1 MIFCTIWPN
10 FPRYVPFF
18 FHTLPDALY
27 MVCTVCTQKRSGSH
41 YYVSYCTL
49 NDRSV
54 LDKSPLVSL
63 LISDDCDVPWLFL
76 VDLVNQTAKD
86 SDLFKEVCV

>member
-1 MIFCTIWPN
+1 
-10 FPRYVPFF
+10 
-18 FHTLPDALY
+18 

>member
-1 MIFCTIWPN
+1 MMPCIW
-10 FPRYVPFF
+10 YVQS
-18 FHTLPDALY
+18 
-27 MVCTVCTQKRSGSH
+27 VCTQKRNGSH
-41 YYVSYCTL
+41 YHISYCTL

-86 SDLFKEVCV
+86 SDLFKEVSV